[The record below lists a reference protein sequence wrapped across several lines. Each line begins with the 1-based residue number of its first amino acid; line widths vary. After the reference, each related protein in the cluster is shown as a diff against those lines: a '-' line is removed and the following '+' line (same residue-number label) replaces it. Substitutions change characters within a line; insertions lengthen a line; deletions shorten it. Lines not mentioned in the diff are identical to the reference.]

1 MTYFL
6 AREHIFKCK
15 LVMPFSLQNLLQDV
29 GYHLLCVGVRIERD
43 QEGTSEMQG
52 LKITIWSLLSFL
64 ELSFHQTLKFWS
76 LFAFASAEGSLPS
89 WLLVLSYSLIQLF
102 LNLYGLATDK
112 KNEICSVL
120 LLAWFLIWFFNR
132 ANIPHFG
139 KPIRYF
145 KHSLALPTLGII
157 QEFLS

>member
-6 AREHIFKCK
+6 AQEHVFECK

-64 ELSFHQTLKFWS
+64 ELSFHQTLK
-76 LFAFASAEGSLPS
+76 L
-89 WLLVLSYSLIQLF
+89 
-102 LNLYGLATDK
+102 
-112 KNEICSVL
+112 
-120 LLAWFLIWFFNR
+120 
-132 ANIPHFG
+132 
-139 KPIRYF
+139 
-145 KHSLALPTLGII
+145 
-157 QEFLS
+157 